1 MIHVP
6 RVCAVHDMAGYG
18 KCALTVV
25 IPVMSA
31 CGVEVCPVPTANFS
45 TNTSIKGFQ
54 MTDFTDK
61 IPPYLKHWVDI
72 GVKLDGIYSG
82 FLGSEEQIDIV
93 IGMKE
98 MFKPKLF
105 VIDPV
110 MGDNGKRYKTF
121 DDNMCRKMRQ
131 IAKAADVLT
140 PNLTEALILIEE
152 DYESFEITEEN
163 LKIVCEK
170 LQKLGAKNIVLT
182 GAPFGDMLYTSVLDE
197 SGKFE
202 IIKQKKLPTNMHG
215 TGDTFTSVLCGK
227 MLNGVS
233 LIESAKIAT
242 DFVSYAMEYSYGVED
257 FIVRGVVFEPL
268 LHKLRP

>member
-25 IPVMSA
+25 IPGMSA
-31 CGVEVCPVPTANFS
+31 CGVEVCPVPRANFS

-93 IGMKE
+93 IAMKD

-152 DYESFEITEEN
+152 DYDSFEITE
-163 LKIVCEK
+163 
-170 LQKLGAKNIVLT
+170 
-182 GAPFGDMLYTSVLDE
+182 
-197 SGKFE
+197 
-202 IIKQKKLPTNMHG
+202 
-215 TGDTFTSVLCGK
+215 
-227 MLNGVS
+227 
-233 LIESAKIAT
+233 
-242 DFVSYAMEYSYGVED
+242 
-257 FIVRGVVFEPL
+257 
-268 LHKLRP
+268 